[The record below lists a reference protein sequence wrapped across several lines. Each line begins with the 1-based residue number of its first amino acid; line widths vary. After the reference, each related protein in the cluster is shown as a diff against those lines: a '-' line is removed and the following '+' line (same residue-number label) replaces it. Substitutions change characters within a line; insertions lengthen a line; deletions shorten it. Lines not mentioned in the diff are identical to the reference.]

1 MDLNRKYSDH
11 QQEVLLA
18 SEALDDAGRK
28 HHLGLATDIAG
39 QIATYQTRMGAAAA
53 CAWSAA
59 HRKGSVSVTRH
70 TA

>member
-11 QQEVLLA
+11 QQEVFRA
-18 SEALDDAGRK
+18 SEALDDAGRT
-28 HHLGLATDIAG
+28 HHLGLATNIAG
-39 QIATYQTRMGAAAA
+39 QIATYQTKMGAAAA

-59 HRKGSVSVTRH
+59 HRRGSVKASGQ